1 MKKSTCSDGGGGA
14 DVTMV
19 TYKWYQT
26 SRVASVFI
34 NLPKARLKVYYQSE
48 MNLSSPC

>member
-34 NLPKARLKVYYQSE
+34 PAKSKVKSL
-48 MNLSSPC
+48 LSV